1 MLSDKLRAGVQG
13 RIFKLI
19 FIIIIISFIFTGI
32 GGYLIPRL
40 NTDPVTIGDYKVT
53 SQEWTNQY
61 NQHTQQ
67 LQRQYGAA
75 ASDLLDNPEVTKKIR
90 NQILEQMVDNVAYN
104 SAVYESKI
112 RIGDEQIKDVIR
124 TNKAF
129 EKDGKFDNN
138 LYLATIRNMGMS
150 PEYYAHTLRMALMAS
165 TLSDPILNSS
175 TQVLPFEIDLM
186 TNLVKENRLVDL
198 YSINMDTV
206 TKDVK
211 VTDEEAKAYYDAHN
225 KDFMTHAISQFTYL
239 VLDYRNLVKEIKVTD
254 SEVEDFFNMH
264 SDEYVTPQKRAA
276 YQIVIPNTIK
286 DQVKVISNVEKAIK
300 ANKAFV
306 DIAKENK
313 DIVYSDLG
321 LVTKGELLASLED
334 ILFNLP
340 LNTASNAITDSNAT
354 TYLYLYDVKESKTA
368 NLSEIKDKV
377 KSDLIAQKARQ
388 LYNDKVQTLSD
399 VTYENPDSL
408 DAAADALSL
417 IVEESGPI
425 QQGNLR
431 ALPIPL
437 NQAVLDAAF
446 NEENVTSHVNS
457 PVITVS
463 EDISVVINVND
474 FTPSELIPFEK
485 VQKEAIS
492 LCQISK
498 AKDSAIQILETFAKD
513 KQDNKEVSFDKSL
526 ITEIKK
532 DAVIV
537 RGDDSIVDLEF
548 NYSIFSIPSDK
559 MGNFVV
565 ANNNDVITLAIL
577 KGFKDNEDFNNSTYK
592 DILRTQMVQFNEQ
605 RVRAMLYS
613 GARSLNK
620 IEYNKEAID
629 LVNQEVNN
637 EE

>member
-19 FIIIIISFIFTGI
+19 FIIIIISFLFTGI

-40 NTDPVTIGDYKVT
+40 NTDPVTIGDYKIT
-53 SQEWTNQY
+53 AQEWTSQY
-61 NQHTQQ
+61 NQHTQR

-75 ASDLLDNPEVTKKIR
+75 ASDLLDNPEVTKNIR

-112 RIGDEQIKDVIR
+112 RIGDEQIKDAIR
-124 TNKAF
+124 SNKAF

-186 TNLVKENRLVDL
+186 TKLVKENRVVDL
-198 YSINMDTV
+198 YSINLDAV

-225 KDFMTHAISQFTYL
+225 KDFMTHAISQFTYV
-239 VLDYRNLVKEIKVTD
+239 VLDYKNIAKGIKVTD
-254 SEVEDFFNMH
+254 SEIEEFFNMH

-276 YQIVIPNTIK
+276 YQIVIPNKIK
-286 DQVKVISNVEKAIK
+286 DQDKVISNVEKAIK
-300 ANKAFV
+300 AKKAFAE
-306 DIAKENK
+306 IAKENK

-321 LVTKGELLASLED
+321 LVTKGELLSSLED
-334 ILFNLP
+334 VLFNLS
-340 LNTASNAITDSNAT
+340 LNSASDAIKDANAT
-354 TYLYLYDVKESKTA
+354 TYLYLYDIKESKEA
-368 NLSEIKDKV
+368 SLADMKDKV
-377 KSDLIAQKARQ
+377 KGDLIAQKARQ

-399 VTYENPDSL
+399 LTYENPDSL
-408 DAAADALSL
+408 DVAADALSL
-417 IVEESGPI
+417 TVEESGPI

-431 ALPIPL
+431 ALPMPL
-437 NQAVLDAAF
+437 NQSVLDAAF
-446 NEENVTSHVNS
+446 NEENISSHINS
-457 PVITVS
+457 SVITVS
-463 EDISVVINVND
+463 DDISVVINVND
-474 FTPSELIPFEK
+474 FTPSELIPFDK

-492 LCQISK
+492 LCQIAK
-498 AKDSAIQILETFAKD
+498 AQDSAKQILETFAKD
-513 KQDNKEVSFDKSL
+513 RQENKDVAFDKNL
-526 ITEIKK
+526 ITETKK

-548 NYSIFSIPSDK
+548 NYSIFAIPSDK
-559 MGNFVV
+559 IGNFIV
-565 ANNNDVITLAIL
+565 ANNKNEMTLAIL
-577 KGFKDNEDFNNSTYK
+577 KGFSENKDFNSPTYT
-592 DILRTQMVQFNEQ
+592 DILRTQMMQFNEQ
-605 RVRAMLYS
+605 RIRAMLYS